1 MTRALELLIVD
12 SSCCTAVLAVALDQ
26 TWNCYRL
33 IFERTIYRLIR
44 LLHLAS
50 TDLDQP
56 LCLSCFAMAD
66 TAESYQQRIK
76 LLEQQLAAERSER
89 SRLASLHSLESNN
102 AALPSSPSTNT
113 DPGSMPTA
121 TPTRLVYPDTNE
133 LKDIK
138 QPPLVTMK
146 VESAKPEFYYGDDTV
161 NTDIRKVK
169 NVNIWLKQIH
179 RYVGSLPEDQQLRV
193 ASGFL
198 RGPAE
203 VWLLSYERGLQKKG
217 YALTFQSL
225 CEGLKERYG
234 SEDQNYVVRQKLE
247 HLKMGTSGCHTL
259 ADYNHQ
265 FMLLESMLVAD
276 EWREGLAF
284 TYTQGLSQE
293 LSQWVIRKQC
303 TTLEDAIRTAVSEE
317 SIQKRQ
323 QLDRSSKPS
332 SATNHTDR
340 SQHRGGY
347 KRRWDNNYRPA
358 SSEVNSISAQPADD
372 DQETP
377 SKEPT
382 NSATSTPAASSEQPG
397 SQIAAVQARRGT
409 GGGYR
414 LSQEDRDMLG
424 REGRCFKCHQQ
435 GHIKPNCTNSWATA
449 APKPLK

>member
-1 MTRALELLIVD
+1 
-12 SSCCTAVLAVALDQ
+12 
-26 TWNCYRL
+26 
-33 IFERTIYRLIR
+33 
-44 LLHLAS
+44 
-50 TDLDQP
+50 
-56 LCLSCFAMAD
+56 MAD
-66 TAESYQQRIK
+66 TRDSYEERIK
-76 LLEQQLAAERSER
+76 LLEQELVAERAEKN
-89 SRLASLHSLESNN
+89 RLASLY
-102 AALPSSPSTNT
+102 SPQSTT
-113 DPGSMPTA
+113 VDPGSSRPTPSHP
-121 TPTRLVYPDTNE
+121 TPSRPLPMEAYPDMNDF
-133 LKDIK
+133 KDRRLSD
-138 QPPLVTMK
+138 PLLITMK
-146 VESAKPEFYYGDDTV
+146 VEPAKPEFYYGDDTV

-179 RYVGSLPEDQQLRV
+179 RYVGSLPADQQLRV

-203 VWLLSYERGLQKKG
+203 VWLSSYERGLQKKG

-247 HLKMGTSGCHTL
+247 HLRMGTPGCNTL

-265 FMLLESMLVAD
+265 FMLLESMLEAD

-293 LSQWVIRKQC
+293 LSQWVIRNKC
-303 TTLEDAIRTAVSEE
+303 TTLDEAIRTAVSEE

-332 SATNHTDR
+332 ATTNNSDR
-340 SQHRGGY
+340 SQNRGGY
-347 KRRWDNNYRPA
+347 KRRWENNYRPA
-358 SSEVNSISAQPADD
+358 STEVNSISAQPTDNN
-372 DQETP
+372 QETP
-377 SKEPT
+377 KEPT
-382 NSATSTPAASSEQPG
+382 SSAPSSEQPG
-397 SQIAAVQARRGT
+397 GQIAAVQQTRRGT

-414 LSQEDRDMLG
+414 LTQEDRDMLG

-435 GHIKPNCTNSWATA
+435 GHIKPNCTNSWATT